1 MYILELI
8 AKAIKNKKIK
18 KSIDKEENTDKY
30 EVCSHTYFAID
41 STADYLACS
50 KCGNVIKNFKKNIF
64 KV

>member
-8 AKAIKNKKIK
+8 AKAIKNKYK
-18 KSIDKEENTDKY
+18 KKDFSEKEENEY
-30 EVCSHTYFAID
+30 ETCDHIYFAID
-41 STADYLACS
+41 STSDYLACN